1 MDPEVPKLVNLARF
15 WTCRPLIRPIIHKR
29 VMLEGPESPKS
40 PHKLVQP
47 ENVSMSVFCMVFLG
61 EMDPEV
67 VKLVNF
73 AQIWTCRPLIGPIN
87 HQRGMIEAPELPKS
101 PHKLVQ
107 PGNVS
112 IRAFCMVILGEVDL
126 KVEELVNVAHIWTYR
141 LLKRP
146 IIWQWD
152 ILEGSTTR

>member
-1 MDPEVPKLVNLARF
+1 
-15 WTCRPLIRPIIHKR
+15 
-29 VMLEGPESPKS
+29 
-40 PHKLVQP
+40 
-47 ENVSMSVFCMVFLG
+47 MVLLG

-73 AQIWTCRPLIGPIN
+73 AQIWTCRPLIGPII
-87 HQRGMIEAPELPKS
+87 HQRVMEEAPEHPKS

-126 KVEELVNVAHIWTYR
+126 KVEKLVNVAHIWTYR

-146 IIWQWD
+146 IICQWD
-152 ILEGSTTR
+152 ILEGPESSKSLH